1 MTGSSRPIKIGVVVL
16 VAAIGVFIVGL
27 LILSALWV
35 VTRGGSIAATAVTTT
50 SDGQLWTLATPLN
63 PDGTRIAVI
72 TDANSQIVFAG
83 SMRFSDYSR
92 WFVHGSAGEFWI
104 YSGDIGILHYS
115 RDTGGQ
121 WVEQTWIASL
131 ATSKMPR
138 EFYSKLPDSSQS
150 RIDPANVLP

>member
-1 MTGSSRPIKIGVVVL
+1 MTASSRPIKIGVVVL
-16 VAAIGVFIVGL
+16 VAATGVFVVGL
-27 LILSALWV
+27 LTLSALWF
-35 VTRGGSIAATAVTTT
+35 VTRGGSIAPTAVTTT
-50 SDGQLWTLATPLN
+50 SDGQQWTLSTQLFRN
-63 PDGTRIAVI
+63 GMRIAVI
-72 TDANSQIVFAG
+72 TDTTSQFVFAG

>member
-1 MTGSSRPIKIGVVVL
+1 MKGPRRGITIGIVIL
-16 VAAIGVFIVGL
+16 VGAIGVFAVGL
-27 LILSALWV
+27 LSLSALWV
-35 VTRGGSIAATAVTTT
+35 VTRGGSIVPTAVTTT
-50 SDGQLWTLATPLN
+50 ADGRQWTLATQLN

-72 TDANSQIVFAG
+72 TDANSQIAFAG

-92 WFVHGSAGEFWI
+92 WFVYGSAGEFWI

-115 RDTGGQ
+115 RDMGGQ
-121 WVEQTWIASL
+121 WLEQTWIASL